1 MNTTRDSK
9 IDAALSGLVLL
20 AFLAIVTGNVLTF
33 GGAAEMQGRW
43 VILGGL
49 ILGTLGASALSARV
63 FWRHRIGLAAWMLM
77 FGLHATGMALA
88 TQLFNWLHPAAHAS
102 NDKNAPNIN
111 ALLLAAALISTLL
124 VRGAVLQAAVK
135 NMPGWLAIRKEN
147 ESATPRLWL
156 FALYWLSPL
165 AWWSGIICVLN
176 LRATEDAG
184 FLWIVA
190 LILCIAIAIT
200 RVAVQFVLFEK
211 NKYSNWRRGPEG
223 WAKFRAFIV
232 TAGFVVAG
240 VATFYAYFFMATRVQ
255 DDALAARI
263 RGAAEARVTE
273 LKSFQPPS
281 LPPTENAETIYKLAR
296 LSNYRLNHNWAE
308 MNWNAPSARNEV
320 AKNLTALSYFRQAAA
335 VKGIDFG
342 INYDFMQFS
351 PSGTFRSELDDVQGC
366 VLLDLRQTAANGKWQ
381 AATENFKACLRYVR
395 HRSALPTFSSGET
408 TLKIETKSVLTVA
421 AALFQP
427 DAKPNDIDLIEFRK
441 ALTEHLEA
449 RGEFYNRSLYF
460 RYLFSLVDLDR
471 ERINLGA
478 WPGKAD
484 VDTMLRES
492 ALRRWSLEMDW
503 DSMMTMLK
511 LMMTQRMDREEINQ
525 FVERER
531 RHSVTYLFINEKM
544 CAKFDAMES
553 LRLLEAA
560 IGVKR
565 YQQHFGTWP
574 STLNDCVPL
583 YLPSVPSDPNKRGQF
598 IQYESSPPRVYTI
611 GTSQTALPEGHGF
624 PDENYFQNFSLKIKE
639 CENGNHVL
647 FLAN

>member
-1 MNTTRDSK
+1 MNSTRDSK

-20 AFLAIVTGNVLTF
+20 AFLAIMTGNVLTF

-156 FALYWLSPL
+156 FALYWISPL

-176 LRATEDAG
+176 LSATGDTG
-184 FLWIVA
+184 FLWIAA

-211 NKYSNWRRGPEG
+211 NKYSNWRRAPEG

-240 VATFYAYFFMATRVQ
+240 VVTFYAYFFMAARVQ
-255 DDALAARI
+255 DDALEKWTH
-263 RGAAEARVTE
+263 GAAEAHLAE
-273 LKSFQPPS
+273 LKSMQPPT
-281 LPPTENAETIYKLAR
+281 LPAKENALTIYKLSHA
-296 LSNYRLNHNWAE
+296 SAIPVNWEWAE
-308 MNWNAPSARNEV
+308 KNWNTPAARNEISR
-320 AKNLTALSYFRQAAA
+320 NLTSLSYFRQAASL
-335 VKGIDFG
+335 KGIDFG
-342 INYDFMQFS
+342 I
-351 PSGTFRSELDDVQGC
+351 EWIDVTDSYFVPNCFNRPEIYRGA
-366 VLLDLRQTAANGKWQ
+366 LLELRQAAEKGDWLTVN
-381 AATENFKACLRYVR
+381 ENSNVCLRHAL
-395 HRSALPTFSSGET
+395 HRGAFPLAVEGIGALHAEVKSGM
-408 TLKIETKSVLTVA
+408 TLA
-421 AALFQP
+421 AALLQP
-427 DAKPNDIDLIEFRK
+427 DAHPSDSALVDLQKILNK
-441 ALTEHLEA
+441 HYDA
-449 RGEFYNRSLYF
+449 RGEFFNRDIYF
-460 RYLFSLVDLDR
+460 SFLFEYIRSDR
-471 ERINLGA
+471 ERRLFNG
-478 WPGKAD
+478 WPGKSD
-484 VDTMLRES
+484 PQTMWRDSAVFKSHLELSRES
-492 ALRRWSLEMDW
+492 ALTS
-503 DSMMTMLK
+503 LK
-511 LMMTQRMDREEINQ
+511 LMSNRRLDRDDADRIVRIIHRPIWN
-525 FVERER
+525 
-531 RHSVTYLFINEKM
+531 YLFYANIE
-544 CAKFDAMES
+544 AMEA
-553 LRLLEAA
+553 LRLLETA

-583 YLPSVPSDPNKRGQF
+583 YLPAIPSDPNKRGRF

-611 GTSQTALPEGHGF
+611 GTSLDPFPEGHGF